1 MSQDEVRYE
10 HMYEHL
16 FDGADPDRTH
26 PEPVTASDADPEPVT
41 ASDADESPLAKY
53 MTAYQKQRQAVY
65 NRARHLVDSPHRG
78 MRHHVEDAK
87 AEAGLVEAEAQISR
101 ARGTQLKWVQSLLRA
116 NTAGRL
122 GYRSPTDL
130 IVSRA
135 DVHRSTA
142 RELLYLA
149 KRLADHQIDDIREGK
164 ISYVRVLEETRL
176 SQAGASEDEIVRSK
190 DMDLDK
196 VKKTAQRHRKISRDD
211 ERREFDGQYV
221 TFQPSLDNSH
231 VRMSGRM
238 GAYEAE
244 ICRQGLDKRGEDL
257 VPKDADRPDP
267 GLRRALALTS
277 LCQDALDETSPN
289 QVPDTGTPKQPNRRA
304 PLLMAV
310 AHDPIAQDSD
320 YEQGAAILAGAR
332 VGPDTVDLIR
342 CLGGTEKIIVTD
354 QVVTTY
360 GRTTTIRPALRRGVL
375 ARDDGCTIA
384 GCSSTYRLE
393 VHHITERSK
402 GGTDAP
408 ENLTTLCWWH
418 HHVAVHRQGMRIDP
432 NSPPHRRR
440 LLPPR
445 RACRYRSRAADPD
458 TLAILRALHT
468 PPQRDPP

>member
-1 MSQDEVRYE
+1 
-10 HMYEHL
+10 MYDFL
-16 FDGADPDRTH
+16 LDAADPDRTQ
-26 PEPVTASDADPEPVT
+26 PEPATASDADQ
-41 ASDADESPLAKY
+41 SPLAKY

-65 NRARHLVDSPHRG
+65 DRARHLVDNPHRG

-87 AEAGLVEAEAQISR
+87 AEAGLVEGEAQISR
-101 ARGTQLKWVQSLLRA
+101 VRGTQLKWVQSLLRA
-116 NTAGRL
+116 NAAGRL
-122 GYRSPTDL
+122 GYRSPIDL

-142 RELLYLA
+142 RDLLYLA
-149 KRLADHQIDDIREGK
+149 KRLADHQIEDIREGK
-164 ISYVRVLEETRL
+164 ISYARVLEETRL
-176 SQAGASEDEIVRSK
+176 SEAGASEDEITRSR

-196 VKKTAQRHRKISRDD
+196 VKKAAQRHRKISRDD

-221 TFQPSLDNSH
+221 AFQPSLDGSH

-244 ICRQGLDKRGEDL
+244 ICRQGLDKRGEEL

-277 LCQDALDETSPN
+277 LCQDTLDETGPN
-289 QVPDTGTPKQPNRRA
+289 GDQASDTGAPKRENRRA

-310 AHDPIAQDSD
+310 AHDPVAQDSD

-332 VGPDTVDLIR
+332 VGPDTIDVIR
-342 CLGGTEKIIVTD
+342 CLGGTEKIIVTG

-393 VHHITERSK
+393 VHHIVERSK
-402 GGTDAP
+402 GGTDSP

-432 NSPPHRRR
+432 DSPPHRRR

-445 RACRYRSRAADPD
+445 QACGYRTRAVDAD
-458 TLAILRALHT
+458 TLAVLRALHT
-468 PPQRDPP
+468 RPQRDPP

>member
-1 MSQDEVRYE
+1 
-10 HMYEHL
+10 MYDFL
-16 FDGADPDRTH
+16 LDAADRDRTH
-26 PEPVTASDADPEPVT
+26 PEPATASA
-41 ASDADESPLAKY
+41 ADESPLAKY

-65 NRARHLVDSPHRG
+65 NRARHLVDNSHRG

-101 ARGTQLKWVQSLLRA
+101 ARGTQIKWVQSLLSA
-116 NTAGRL
+116 NAAGRL

-142 RELLYLA
+142 RDLLYLA
-149 KRLADHQIDDIREGK
+149 KRLADHQIEDIRQGK
-164 ISYVRVLEETRL
+164 ISYARVLEETRL
-176 SQAGASEDEIVRSK
+176 SQAGASEDEIARSR
-190 DMDLDK
+190 DMDLDQ
-196 VKKTAQRHRKISRDD
+196 VKKAAQGHRKMSRDA

-221 TFQPSLDNSH
+221 AFQPSLDNSH
-231 VRMSGRM
+231 VRVSGRM

-244 ICRQGLDKRGEDL
+244 ICRQGLDKRGEEL

-277 LCQDALDETSPN
+277 LCQDTLDETGASGG
-289 QVPDTGTPKQPNRRA
+289 QVSDTGAPTGSNRRA

-310 AHDPIAQDSD
+310 AHDPIAEQSG
-320 YEQGAAILAGAR
+320 YEQGASVLAGAR
-332 VGPDTVDLIR
+332 VGPDTIDLIR
-342 CLGGTEKIIVTD
+342 CLGGTEKIIVTG

-360 GRTTTIRPALRRGVL
+360 GRTTTIRPALRRAVL

-393 VHHITERSK
+393 VHHIVERSK

-432 NSPPHRRR
+432 DSPPHRRR
-440 LLPPR
+440 LLPAR
-445 RACRYRSRAADPD
+445 HCNYRQREADAH
-458 TLAILRALHT
+458 TLAILRALHSR
-468 PPQRDPP
+468 PQRDPP